1 MTTIITGRSL
11 TLTIA
16 TVDYTAQCT
25 SATIN
30 PTNNNE
36 TWQTLAGPVSRRT
49 SESFELQIVGFQ
61 DWNATSSMAEAL
73 WSAAVTNTP
82 IAFTLEVTGG
92 GEWTGSVIPQ
102 FPTAGGDAASALEM
116 DVTFPIDGTPTYT
129 P

>member
-1 MTTIITGRSL
+1 MTTIITGRTL
-11 TLTIA
+11 TLTIDGD
-16 TVDYTAQCT
+16 DYTAQCT

-61 DWNATSSMAEAL
+61 DWNAASSMAEAL
-73 WSAAVTNTP
+73 WTAAVTNTP
-82 IAFTLEVTGG
+82 VGFTLEVTGG
-92 GEWTGSVIPQ
+92 GTWSGDVIPQ